1 LIESIGRISPS
12 VVGAGQAPGAASIA
26 AAGNDFSTML
36 TQVTAD
42 AIDTMKR
49 GEAAAIAGIEGK
61 MPAQQVVA
69 AVMEAERTLQAAIA
83 IRDKTIGALLEI
95 SRMQI

>member
-1 LIESIGRISPS
+1 MIESIGGISQS
-12 VVGAGQAPGAASIA
+12 VIGTGATPGAAAVPA
-26 AAGNDFSTML
+26 AAGDFSSVL
-36 TQVTAD
+36 TQVATD

-61 MPAQQVVA
+61 VPAQQAVA

-83 IRDKTIGALLEI
+83 IRDKTVGAFLEI